1 MHPKQMSLFNTPT
14 LNISRPLKAAMNE
27 AAKQCGLSRDQIVD
41 RMNDLA
47 DRYGVSLAN
56 GNARK
61 LTLETFAKWL
71 NPEEKSRQIP
81 VKALPVFC
89 AAVNSAEP
97 MKVLSTPLGFEVI
110 GDEDQNL
117 LRWAKAYQQ
126 ARKARKIMRRLEP
139 EVNIQEET

>member
-1 MHPKQMSLFNTPT
+1 M
-14 LNISRPLKAAMNE
+14 R
-27 AAKQCGLSRDQIVD
+27 LSRDQIVD

-47 DRYGVSLAN
+47 DRYGVSLVN

-97 MKVLSTPLGFEVI
+97 MCVLTDPLGYRVI
-110 GDEDQNL
+110 GDEEQNL
-117 LRWAKAYQQ
+117 LRWAKAYQE
-126 ARKARKIMRRLEP
+126 ARRARKIMRNLEP
-139 EVNIQEET
+139 EV